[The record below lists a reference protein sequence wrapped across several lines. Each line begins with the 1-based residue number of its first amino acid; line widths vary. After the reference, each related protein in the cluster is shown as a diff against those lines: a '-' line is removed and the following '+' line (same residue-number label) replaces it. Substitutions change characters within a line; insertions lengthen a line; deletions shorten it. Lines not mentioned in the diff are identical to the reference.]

1 MNKKGEMLS
10 IGRSSATPLARFGRN
25 QRRAALVAP
34 KSGSSPGVLR
44 FSTWEEFSSWKTTRR
59 PQG

>member
-1 MNKKGEMLS
+1 MNKKGEMLTV
-10 IGRSSATPLARFGRN
+10 GRITAAPLVRFGRN

-34 KSGSSPGVLR
+34 KSGSAPGVLR

-59 PQG
+59 RKG